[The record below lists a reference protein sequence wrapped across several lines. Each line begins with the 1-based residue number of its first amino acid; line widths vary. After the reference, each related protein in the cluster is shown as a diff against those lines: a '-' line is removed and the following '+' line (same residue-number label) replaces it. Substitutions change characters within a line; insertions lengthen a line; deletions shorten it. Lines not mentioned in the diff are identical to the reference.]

1 MGGTL
6 IKQGAERQQG
16 SSQIAIQELSLCLR
30 HFTMF
35 SVIVDTT
42 VTPQMEDKSTRSG
55 KSRISNKNASCFCP
69 KLASQEHFQSWTF
82 RILDGRLHPKEF
94 SLILYTQYHFPQKSF
109 ICSQGEI
116 IKKQVQLLGPAH
128 QEWEGKR
135 RLG

>member
-1 MGGTL
+1 
-6 IKQGAERQQG
+6 
-16 SSQIAIQELSLCLR
+16 
-30 HFTMF
+30 MF
-35 SVIVDTT
+35 SVIVDTG
-42 VTPQMEDKSTRSG
+42 VTPQMEDKSTRSE

-69 KLASQEHFQSWTF
+69 KLASQKHFQSWAF

-116 IKKQVQLLGPAH
+116 IKKQGQLLGPAH
-128 QEWEGKR
+128 QEWEDKR